1 MAAEEIEPLAEGGVD
16 LAPRP
21 QAGPADA
28 VGPAA

>member
-16 LAPRP
+16 LALRP